1 MKKLG
6 CLLLAVVMLL
16 GCMPNPTTTVYAKNN
31 GIKISNITK
40 TTAEIDW
47 SRWAKDHDY
56 LSYFYSTMS
65 EEELGGKDPYNVK
78 SYFDGIYT
86 NQTFFLQDYLEK
98 NTKYYVCV
106 LGRYDFEGE
115 DYSEGKP
122 EPQAIFTEFT
132 TKGDAVKVSLNQK
145 TANLTVGAKT
155 EVYLYGVD
163 ISKQTFKSSNSKIA
177 KVSKTG
183 VVTALKKGS
192 CKITVTDKKTKKK
205 YTCKIT
211 VKSKNDTKDF
221 LSKNGL
227 KVTPTGST
235 TVKLAVGAGET
246 LTNKVEKVKID
257 TSIDTH
263 EAGTGYVADTF
274 AVFLPLKKTGN
285 TYFISAFD
293 RYTGTSFETCAENL
307 DNGPVNSSRVTLD
320 VNGKKYNCTLSTTVT
335 YGEKQDIIVL
345 SVTHPV
351 EYDGLVFSFGQH
363 TKKQMAAYNKIN
375 FEEPCTITDYSDVFV
390 EGQTFFTVS
399 GK

>member
-6 CLLLAVVMLL
+6 CMLLAVMMLL
-16 GCMPNPTTTVYAKNN
+16 GCMPNTVYAKEK
-31 GIKISNITK
+31 GIEITNITK
-40 TTAEIDW
+40 DSAKIDW
-47 SRWAKDHDY
+47 SSWAKDHDY
-56 LSYFYSTMS
+56 LSYWCSITS
-65 EEELGGKDPYNVK
+65 EEELGGKDPYSLD
-78 SYFDGIYT
+78 SYYDGVYT
-86 NQTFFLQDYLEK
+86 HQTFFLQEYLQK
-98 NTKYYVCV
+98 NTRYYVCV
-106 LGRYDFEGE
+106 LGQYYDLFEAE
-115 DYSEGKP
+115 DFSEGKP

-145 TANLTVGAKT
+145 TANLTAGAKT

-163 ISKQTFKSSNSKIA
+163 ILKQTFKSSNSKIA

-307 DNGPVNSSRVTLD
+307 DNGPVNSSSVTLD
-320 VNGKKYNCTLSTTVT
+320 VNGKKYNCTLITTVT

-375 FEEPCTITDYSDVFV
+375 FEEPCTITDYADVFV